1 MDDRERQSRDA
12 KRRHLERMLPR
23 ADGFH
28 EVSRGRAGTIYYR
41 EGERVLALEWEM
53 NAVEPGIILYLH
65 GLDEWVLPAP
75 EPTSAADR
83 RRLRAALDRYA
94 GRYRGT
100 VRFVEDT

>member
-1 MDDRERQSRDA
+1 VD
-12 KRRHLERMLPR
+12 
-23 ADGFH
+23 
-28 EVSRGRAGTIYYR
+28 
-41 EGERVLALEWEM
+41 
-53 NAVEPGIILYLH
+53 
-65 GLDEWVLPAP
+65 